1 MSLVDLVTQYWGVG
15 VVVIGGGIYFAT
27 HKKIAMNFAKSTIKS
42 LMLAAEKGAE
52 QLILENGPA
61 KLEWVVEKG
70 YAMMPPI
77 VKPFISKDLFRV
89 LVQSLFDEA
98 KDLIEKNKDN

>member
-1 MSLVDLVTQYWGVG
+1 MSFTEIIANYWGIG
-15 VVVIGGGIYFAT
+15 VAVVIGGGWAVT
-27 HKKIAMNFAKSTIKS
+27 HKKAALAFTKSKIKT

-52 QLILENGPA
+52 DFVLENGPA

-70 YAMMPPI
+70 YVVLPPL
-77 VKPFISKDLFRV
+77 VKLFVSKDLFRI

-98 KDLIEKNKDN
+98 KEYIEAHKNK